1 MIMARG
7 QKLENKPLASLT
19 CRTDRIVDDTDREVL
34 LRGMNAGSWFM
45 LEPWICG
52 IGLPLKSHAR
62 ALAREC
68 DAEDALKVALSRIG
82 PFDDDT
88 TRLADYLDRLGEAVA
103 RTGQGPGPGRFR
115 ERLKTEPPLLDALS
129 LDRLFRKRFGE
140 DGAAAFWETFHRCW
154 ITPEDLRA
162 ARSVGFN
169 FIRLPF
175 WYRWLESDDAP
186 GAWLESGFR
195 MLESAVAM
203 AAEAG
208 LYVLLDLHGAP
219 GGQSMWDHTGE
230 AGRNTFFDDA
240 ACQARAAALWRVV
253 AERFRNEPAVAGYDL
268 LNEPAGARDL
278 ETWTLAH
285 DQMYRAIRAVD
296 PSRPIIME
304 DGYKLEEPRHAVK
317 GWFPMPDARDWQNV
331 VYSVHFYKTG
341 SFEAHEKQ
349 ARLMTSLA
357 EREGRRCRV
366 PMYIGE
372 FNTIE
377 DTPDA
382 LRAMTYYGRIFSDAG
397 INWSPWTLKYC
408 GEDARQTLWGL
419 IRSREPWEPVQPYRD
434 DLDAILTKVR
444 RYAEA
449 SRFQVH
455 EDYAKALA
463 EGCS

>member
-7 QKLENKPLASLT
+7 QKPKNKPLASLT

-34 LRGMNAGSWFM
+34 PRGMNAGSWFM

-52 IGLPLKSHAR
+52 IGLPLKSHAL

-68 DAEDALKVALSRIG
+68 DAEDALNVALSRISH
-82 PFDDDT
+82 FDDDT

-103 RTGQGPGPGRFR
+103 RTGQGPGRFR

-154 ITPEDLRA
+154 IPRRTCGPRGPW
-162 ARSVGFN
+162 VCN

-175 WYRWLESDDAP
+175 WYRWLESLDAP
-186 GAWLESGFR
+186 GAQLESGFR

-219 GGQSMWDHTGE
+219 GGQSMWGHTGE
-230 AGRNTFFDDA
+230 ARRNTSFDDA

-278 ETWTLAH
+278 ET
-285 DQMYRAIRAVD
+285 
-296 PSRPIIME
+296 
-304 DGYKLEEPRHAVK
+304 
-317 GWFPMPDARDWQNV
+317 
-331 VYSVHFYKTG
+331 
-341 SFEAHEKQ
+341 
-349 ARLMTSLA
+349 
-357 EREGRRCRV
+357 
-366 PMYIGE
+366 
-372 FNTIE
+372 
-377 DTPDA
+377 
-382 LRAMTYYGRIFSDAG
+382 
-397 INWSPWTLKYC
+397 
-408 GEDARQTLWGL
+408 
-419 IRSREPWEPVQPYRD
+419 
-434 DLDAILTKVR
+434 
-444 RYAEA
+444 
-449 SRFQVH
+449 
-455 EDYAKALA
+455 
-463 EGCS
+463 